1 MSIASRLQDYMVQE
15 GIHYEVVTH
24 QRTNS
29 SIETAEAAHVPGD
42 EIAKAVILEDDDGY
56 VMAVVP
62 ATHHIKLGSLSK
74 QMHRELRLAVERDL
88 PKLFNDCEAGAVPP
102 LGMAYGMPTVVD
114 DTLAKQPDIY
124 FEAGDHERLIHLDG
138 DEFRHLFATAE
149 HGRFSSHIQ

>member
-1 MSIASRLQDYMVQE
+1 MSIARRLQDYMVQE

-24 QRTNS
+24 QRTNT

-74 QMHRELRLAVERDL
+74 QLNRELRLAVERDF
-88 PKLFNDCEAGAVPP
+88 PKLFNDCEVGAIPP

-124 FEAGDHERLIHLDG
+124 FEAGDHERLIHLDNS
-138 DEFRHLFATAE
+138 EFRHLFATAE
-149 HGRFSSHIQ
+149 HGRFSGLIQ

>member
-1 MSIASRLQDYMVQE
+1 MSIARTLQDYMVQE

-88 PKLFNDCEAGAVPP
+88 SKLFNDCEAGAVPP